1 MRKFTLKKN
10 LLRLSMPM
18 LFMGGAGSSI
28 AQENSAPTAT
38 TADEKRLEVIEVTAE
53 RRVVNLQ
60 KSPLAASV
68 LQGEEL
74 AKLGI
79 MTVDQLQ
86 FAMPSVTVNNFGQG
100 INFNIR
106 GIGKAEHNTQT
117 TTGVITYRDGVATF
131 PGYFT
136 AEPYYDIERVEIL
149 RGPQGTF
156 AGQNATGGAVF
167 VNSNN
172 PDIGGTHSGY
182 IAGQIGNYNDKAL
195 QGAINLPI
203 SDTFAARVAF
213 NTEARDSYYDIEGPY
228 SGDDGVRLANGR
240 ISLKWE
246 PSDDLSVLFKTDY
259 NYLDLSGYLSDPVN
273 SENDIFDITAN
284 AEIMARDRFVRSVLN
299 IEYTLPGGIAL
310 RSVSGYQAGNTV
322 YKSDLDGTSIGINT
336 FRDSVDQ
343 VIYSQEIN
351 LISPDDGAFKW
362 ILGLYAQ
369 NDDIDFPAGE
379 FIVGLP
385 EGSAATEYV
394 LSGKNP
400 KRTRAVFGQITYDFT
415 PSLELEIGARYSK
428 DKTSNE
434 NLVIMQ
440 YGTPLG
446 GDQTAEF
453 SKVTGKVSL
462 NWDVEKDHFLY
473 AFVAS
478 GYRPGGLNVP
488 VNADT
493 LPSFDEEEIMSYE
506 IGWKAQWL
514 NDHLRTQITGF
525 HNDYDN
531 FQVII
536 GYPDYPT
543 FGFELNTPETTKIT
557 GIEAQL
563 QAIFGEFS
571 MNIGLSKINSK
582 LGRFYATD
590 PRLPSVGACN
600 VINGPE
606 SVSCIDLSGQE
617 QTYAP
622 DFTFNIGLEYHIELS
637 KGTLTPR
644 LNYGHVA
651 EQWATLF
658 ENEALGD
665 QIESRNILGAQLA
678 WTYKDW
684 VVTLYGTNITD
695 QHYVGAIASG
705 GRFAG
710 PPRQF
715 GVRVMKT
722 FF

>member
-1 MRKFTLKKN
+1 MRKFTLKNN
-10 LLRLSMPM
+10 LLRLSISA
-18 LFMGGAGSSI
+18 LFMGVAASSL
-28 AQENSAPTAT
+28 AQEVSTAQNP
-38 TADEKRLEVIEVTAE
+38 EKIDKSLEIIEVTAE

-74 AKLGI
+74 EKLGI
-79 MTVDQLQ
+79 VSVDQLQ

-106 GIGKAEHNTQT
+106 GIGKGEHNSQT

-172 PDIGGTHSGY
+172 PDIGGSHSGY
-182 IAGQIGNYNDKAL
+182 IAGQVGNYNDKAL

-213 NTEARDSYYDIEGPY
+213 NTEVRDSFYDIEGPY
-228 SGDDGVRLANGR
+228 TGDDGVRLASTRLG
-240 ISLKWE
+240 LKWQ
-246 PSDDLSVLFKTDY
+246 PNDDLSVLFKTDY
-259 NYLDLSGYLSDPVN
+259 SYLDLSGYPADPVN

-284 AEIMARDRFVRSVLN
+284 SEMVALDRFVRSVLN
-299 IEYTLPGGIAL
+299 IEYILPNGVAL
-310 RSVSGYQAGNTV
+310 RSVSGYQKGNTT
-322 YKSDLDGTSIGINT
+322 YKADLDWTNVGNYT

-351 LISPDDGAFKW
+351 LISPNSGAFKW

-369 NDDIDFPAGE
+369 NDQYDFPEGE
-379 FIVGLP
+379 FVTGLP
-385 EGSAATEYV
+385 EGDPLTEYS
-394 LSGKNP
+394 LQGKNP
-400 KRTRAVFGQITYDFT
+400 KQTRAVFGQITYDFT
-415 PSLELEIGARYSK
+415 SSLQLEVGARYSK
-428 DKTSNE
+428 DKTSNDVTV
-434 NLVIMQ
+434 LQ
-440 YGTPLG
+440 YGTPLESI
-446 GDQTAEF
+446 QTAEF

-462 NWDVEKDHFLY
+462 NWDVQKDHFLY
-473 AFVAS
+473 AFVAN
-478 GYRPGGLNVP
+478 GYRPGGLNVD
-488 VNADT
+488 VGLG
-493 LPSFDEEEIMSYE
+493 LPAPFDQEEITSYE
-506 IGWKAQWL
+506 LGWKAQWL
-514 NDHLRTQITGF
+514 NDHLRTQFTAF

-531 FQVII
+531 FQVTI

-543 FGFELNTPETTKIT
+543 FGFELNTPETTTIS
-557 GIEAQL
+557 GIEAQV
-563 QAIFGEFS
+563 QAVFGEFS
-571 MNIGLSKINSK
+571 MSLGMSK
-582 LGRFYATD
+582 LNSELGTFYATD
-590 PRLPSVGACN
+590 PRVPSVGACN
-600 VINGPE
+600 VTNGPE
-606 SVSCIDLSGQE
+606 SLSCINLNGQE

-622 DFTFNIGLEYHIELS
+622 DFTFNIGMEYNFVLS

-644 LNYGHVA
+644 LNYGHVG

-658 ENEALGD
+658 ENESLGD
-665 QIESRNILGAQLA
+665 RIESRNIIGAQLGWA
-678 WTYKDW
+678 YNDW

-695 QHYVGAIASG
+695 QHYVGAINSG
-705 GRFAG
+705 ARFAG

-715 GVRVMKT
+715 GLRVMKM